1 MCLLVSELES
11 RCQTIKEHLEKTLP
25 RNKINVYQNR
35 IPTLQTCTSEQAG
48 HTKCMSPGLKLGFQS
63 TNHKRLEQEATSNK
77 GIAIRNKEV
86 PGLTTKEQEDTSS
99 KRHRY

>member
-1 MCLLVSELES
+1 
-11 RCQTIKEHLEKTLP
+11 
-25 RNKINVYQNR
+25 
-35 IPTLQTCTSEQAG
+35 
-48 HTKCMSPGLKLGFQS
+48 MSPGLKLGFQS